1 MKISSIKSHV
11 LRYELDKE
19 LGYSQQYYKHRTA
32 HLVEIETDEGITG
45 WGECFGPGNIALANK
60 YIVEK
65 VIQPLIIGE
74 DPINKEYI
82 WHKVYNLLRDSGQKG
97 MPIQALSGIDIALW
111 DILAK
116 KAKLPLYQL
125 LGGKTNN
132 KIPVYGYGMMLQK
145 KSVEELCE
153 LFKKEANQIK
163 EKNFKAMKM
172 KVGLGPKE
180 DLKLV
185 SAVREAIGDDFKLMV
200 DANHAYNKN
209 DALYVG
215 RGLDEMEI
223 YWFEE
228 PVAPEDYDG
237 YKELKEKL
245 KTNIAGGEAE
255 FTKYGWNQLIKNNC
269 IDIAQPEVCGLG
281 GITEYLKVSALAQSN
296 FIPIVNHVW
305 GSALSVAVNLHL
317 LTSLPD
323 MPGGLFPAKSM
334 LEFDTTE
341 KNIFIT
347 DLAEEKFSIL
357 GSISARRHLYFSK
370 TNSVHVFAQRILHL
384 SLNSEFCWECC
395 STSSPR

>member
-19 LGYSQQYYKHRTA
+19 LGYSQQYYKHRTT

-65 VIQPLIIGE
+65 VIQPLIKGD
-74 DPINKEYI
+74 DPLNKEYI

-172 KVGLGPKE
+172 KIGLGPKE

-185 SAVREAIGDDFKLMV
+185 SAVRDAIGDDFKLMV

-215 RGLDEMEI
+215 KGLDEMDI

-228 PVAPEDYDG
+228 PVAPEDHDG

-281 GITEYLKVSALAQSN
+281 GITEYLKGSALAQSN

-323 MPGGLFPAKSM
+323 MPGGLFPTKSM

-357 GSISARRHLYFSK
+357 DQVKDKDG
-370 TNSVHVFAQRILHL
+370 FA
-384 SLNSEFCWECC
+384 
-395 STSSPR
+395 SPLENIGIGINPKKDFIKEYEYNG

>member
-125 LGGKTNN
+125 LGGKTNK
-132 KIPVYGYGMMLQK
+132 KIPVYGYGMMLQRK
-145 KSVEELCE
+145 PVEELCE

-163 EKNFKAMKM
+163 EKNFNAMKM

-185 SAVREAIGDDFKLMV
+185 SAVREAIGNNFKLMV
-200 DANHAYNKN
+200 DANHAYNRN

-215 RGLDEMEI
+215 KGLDEMEI

-255 FTKYGWNQLIKNNC
+255 FTKYGWNQLIKYNC

-323 MPGGLFPAKSM
+323 MPGGLFPTKSM

-357 GSISARRHLYFSK
+357 DQVKDKDG
-370 TNSVHVFAQRILHL
+370 FASPLENIGIGI
-384 SLNSEFCWECC
+384 NPKKEFIKEYEYNG
-395 STSSPR
+395 

>member
-1 MKISSIKSHV
+1 MKIISIKSHV

-32 HLVEIETDEGITG
+32 HLVEVETDEGITG

-65 VIQPLIIGE
+65 VIQPLIKGD
-74 DPINKEYI
+74 DPLKKEYI

-116 KAKLPLYQL
+116 KSNLPLYQL
-125 LGGKTNN
+125 LGGKTND

-145 KSVEELCE
+145 KTVDELCE
-153 LFKKEANQIK
+153 LFKNEANQIK

-172 KVGLGPKE
+172 KIGMGPKE

-185 SAVREAIGDDFKLMV
+185 RAVRDTIGSEFKLMV

-215 RGLDEMEI
+215 RGLDEMNI

-228 PVAPEDYDG
+228 PVAPEDYDS

-317 LTSLPD
+317 LTTLPD
-323 MPGGLFPAKSM
+323 MPGGLFPTKSM

-357 GSISARRHLYFSK
+357 DQVKNKNG
-370 TNSVHVFAQRILHL
+370 FA
-384 SLNSEFCWECC
+384 
-395 STSSPR
+395 SPLENIGIGINPNKDFIKKYEYNG

>member
-153 LFKKEANQIK
+153 LFKTEANQIK

-357 GSISARRHLYFSK
+357 DQVKDKDG
-370 TNSVHVFAQRILHL
+370 FA
-384 SLNSEFCWECC
+384 
-395 STSSPR
+395 SPLENIGIGINPKKDFIKEYEYNG

>member
-145 KSVEELCE
+145 KPVEELCE

-180 DLKLV
+180 DLMLV
-185 SAVREAIGDDFKLMV
+185 SAVREAIGNNFKLMV
-200 DANHAYNKN
+200 DANHAYNRN

-215 RGLDEMEI
+215 KGLDEMEI

-323 MPGGLFPAKSM
+323 MPGGLFPTKSM

-357 GSISARRHLYFSK
+357 DQVKDKDG
-370 TNSVHVFAQRILHL
+370 FA
-384 SLNSEFCWECC
+384 
-395 STSSPR
+395 SPLENIGIGINPKKDFIKEYEYNG

>member
-125 LGGKTNN
+125 LGGKTNS

-237 YKELKEKL
+237 YKELKERL

-323 MPGGLFPAKSM
+323 IPGGLFPAKSM

-357 GSISARRHLYFSK
+357 DQVKDKDG
-370 TNSVHVFAQRILHL
+370 FA
-384 SLNSEFCWECC
+384 
-395 STSSPR
+395 SPLENIGIGINPKKDFIKEYEYNG

>member
-1 MKISSIKSHV
+1 MKIISIKSHV

-32 HLVEIETDEGITG
+32 HLVEVETDEGITG

-65 VIQPLIIGE
+65 VIQPLIKGD
-74 DPINKEYI
+74 DPLKKEYI

-116 KAKLPLYQL
+116 KSNLPLYQL
-125 LGGKTNN
+125 LGGKTND

-145 KSVEELCE
+145 KTVEELCE
-153 LFKKEANQIK
+153 LFKNEASQIK

-172 KVGLGPKE
+172 KIGMGPKE

-185 SAVREAIGDDFKLMV
+185 SAVRDTIGSEFKLMV

-215 RGLDEMEI
+215 KGLDEMNI

-317 LTSLPD
+317 LTTLPD
-323 MPGGLFPAKSM
+323 MPGGLFPTKSM

-357 GSISARRHLYFSK
+357 DQVKNKNG
-370 TNSVHVFAQRILHL
+370 FA
-384 SLNSEFCWECC
+384 
-395 STSSPR
+395 SPLENIGIGINPNKDFIKKYEYNG

>member
-32 HLVEIETDEGITG
+32 HLVEVETSEGITG

-60 YIVEK
+60 HIVEK

-74 DPINKEYI
+74 SPINKEYI

-153 LFKKEANQIK
+153 LFKNEANQIK

-172 KVGLGPKE
+172 KIGMGTKE
-180 DLKLV
+180 DLMLV
-185 SAVREAIGDDFKLMV
+185 RAVRDEIGNDFKLMV

-215 RGLDEMEI
+215 RGLDEMDI

-245 KTNIAGGEAE
+245 KTKIAGGEAE

-296 FIPIVNHVW
+296 FIPIINHVW

-323 MPGGLFPAKSM
+323 MPGGLFPSKPM

-341 KNIFIT
+341 NNIFIS
-347 DLAEEKFSIL
+347 DLAEEKLSIL
-357 GSISARRHLYFSK
+357 DQLKEKDGFVAPIENIGIGINPK
-370 TNSVHVFAQRILHL
+370 K
-384 SLNSEFCWECC
+384 EFIKEYNYNG
-395 STSSPR
+395 

>member
-1 MKISSIKSHV
+1 MKITSIKSHV

-32 HLVEIETDEGITG
+32 HLVEVETDEGITG

-65 VIQPLIIGE
+65 VIQPLIKG
-74 DPINKEYI
+74 DNPLKKEYI
-82 WHKVYNLLRDSGQKG
+82 WYKVYNLLRDSGQKG

-116 KAKLPLYQL
+116 KSNLPLYQL
-125 LGGKTNN
+125 LGGKTND
-132 KIPVYGYGMMLQK
+132 KIAVYGYGMMLQK
-145 KSVEELCE
+145 KKVDELCE
-153 LFKKEANQIK
+153 LFKNEANQIK

-172 KVGLGPKE
+172 KIGMGPKE

-185 SAVREAIGDDFKLMV
+185 SSVRDTIGSEFKLMV

-215 RGLDEMEI
+215 KGLDEMNI

-255 FTKYGWNQLIKNNC
+255 FTKYGWNQLLKNNC

-323 MPGGLFPAKSM
+323 MPGGLFPSKSM

-357 GSISARRHLYFSK
+357 DQVKNKNG
-370 TNSVHVFAQRILHL
+370 FA
-384 SLNSEFCWECC
+384 
-395 STSSPR
+395 SPLENIGIGINPNKDFIKKYEYNG

>member
-237 YKELKEKL
+237 YKELKERL

-323 MPGGLFPAKSM
+323 MPGGLFPTKSM

-357 GSISARRHLYFSK
+357 DQVKNKDG
-370 TNSVHVFAQRILHL
+370 FA
-384 SLNSEFCWECC
+384 
-395 STSSPR
+395 SPLENIGIGINPKKDFIKEYEYNG

>member
-1 MKISSIKSHV
+1 MKISSIKSHI

-125 LGGKTNN
+125 LGGKTNS

-237 YKELKEKL
+237 YKELKERL

-255 FTKYGWNQLIKNNC
+255 FTKYGWNELIKNNC

-347 DLAEEKFSIL
+347 DLAEDKFSIL
-357 GSISARRHLYFSK
+357 DQVKDEDG
-370 TNSVHVFAQRILHL
+370 FA
-384 SLNSEFCWECC
+384 
-395 STSSPR
+395 SPLENIGIGINPKKDFIKEYEYNG

>member
-125 LGGKTNN
+125 LGGKTNS

-237 YKELKEKL
+237 YKELKKKL

-323 MPGGLFPAKSM
+323 MPGGLFPTKSM

-357 GSISARRHLYFSK
+357 DQVKDEDG
-370 TNSVHVFAQRILHL
+370 FASPLENIGIGI
-384 SLNSEFCWECC
+384 NPKKEFIKEYEYNG
-395 STSSPR
+395 

>member
-1 MKISSIKSHV
+1 VKIVSIKSHV
-11 LRYELDKE
+11 LRYELEKE
-19 LGYSQQYYKHRTA
+19 LGYSQQYYKHRTV

-60 YIVEK
+60 FIVEK
-65 VIQPLIIGE
+65 VIQPLIKGE
-74 DPINKEYI
+74 DPTNKEYI

-111 DILAK
+111 DILSK
-116 KAKLPLYQL
+116 KANLPLYKL
-125 LGGKTNN
+125 IGGKTNSQ
-132 KIPVYGYGMMLQK
+132 IPVYGYGMMLQK
-145 KSVEELCE
+145 KSVNELTE
-153 LFKKEANQIK
+153 LFKEESKKIK

-172 KVGLGPKE
+172 KIGLGPKD

-185 SAVREAIGDDFKLMV
+185 KTVREEIGDDFKLMV
-200 DANHAYNKN
+200 DANHAYNTI
-209 DALYVG
+209 DAMYVG
-215 RGLDEMEI
+215 KGLDEMDI
-223 YWFEE
+223 FWFEE

-237 YKELKEKL
+237 YKELKDNL

-255 FTKYGWNQLIKNNC
+255 FTKYGWNQLIKKRC

-317 LTSLPD
+317 LTVQPD
-323 MPGGLFPAKSM
+323 MPGGLFPFKPM
-334 LEFDTTE
+334 LEFDTTD

-347 DLAEEKFSIL
+347 DLSTENFSVLEQVKKNNGYVKPIENIGIGISPDKDFIKKFEI
-357 GSISARRHLYFSK
+357 
-370 TNSVHVFAQRILHL
+370 ND
-384 SLNSEFCWECC
+384 
-395 STSSPR
+395 

>member
-1 MKISSIKSHV
+1 MKITSIKSHV

-19 LGYSQQYYKHRTA
+19 LGYSQQYYKYRTA
-32 HLVEIETDEGITG
+32 HLVEVETDEGITG

-65 VIQPLIIGE
+65 VIQPLIKGD
-74 DPINKEYI
+74 DPLKKENI

-116 KAKLPLYQL
+116 KSNLPLYQL
-125 LGGKTNN
+125 LGGKTND

-145 KSVEELCE
+145 KTVDELCE
-153 LFKKEANQIK
+153 LFKNEASQIK
-163 EKNFKAMKM
+163 ENNFKAMKM
-172 KVGLGPKE
+172 KIGMGPKE

-185 SAVREAIGDDFKLMV
+185 SAVRDTIGSEFKLMV

-215 RGLDEMEI
+215 KGLDEMNI

-317 LTSLPD
+317 LTTLPD
-323 MPGGLFPAKSM
+323 MPGGLFPTKSM

-357 GSISARRHLYFSK
+357 DQVKNKNG
-370 TNSVHVFAQRILHL
+370 FA
-384 SLNSEFCWECC
+384 
-395 STSSPR
+395 SPLENIGIGINPNKDFIKKYEYNG

>member
-255 FTKYGWNQLIKNNC
+255 FTKYGWNQLIKKNC

-323 MPGGLFPAKSM
+323 MPGGLFPTKSM

-357 GSISARRHLYFSK
+357 DQVKDKDG
-370 TNSVHVFAQRILHL
+370 FA
-384 SLNSEFCWECC
+384 
-395 STSSPR
+395 SPLENIGIGINPKKDFIKEYEYNG

>member
-323 MPGGLFPAKSM
+323 MPGGLFPTKSM

-347 DLAEEKFSIL
+347 DLAEENFSIL
-357 GSISARRHLYFSK
+357 DQVKDKDG
-370 TNSVHVFAQRILHL
+370 FASPLENIGIGI
-384 SLNSEFCWECC
+384 NPKKEFIKEYEYNG
-395 STSSPR
+395 

>member
-74 DPINKEYI
+74 DPINKEHI

-185 SAVREAIGDDFKLMV
+185 SAVREVIGNDFKLMV

-237 YKELKEKL
+237 YKELKERL

-255 FTKYGWNQLIKNNC
+255 FTKYGWNELIKNNC

-323 MPGGLFPAKSM
+323 MPGGLFPTKSM

-357 GSISARRHLYFSK
+357 DQAEDKDG
-370 TNSVHVFAQRILHL
+370 FATPLENIGIGI
-384 SLNSEFCWECC
+384 NPKKEFIKEYEYNG
-395 STSSPR
+395 

>member
-185 SAVREAIGDDFKLMV
+185 SAVREVIGNDFKLMV

-255 FTKYGWNQLIKNNC
+255 FTKYGWNELIKNNC

-323 MPGGLFPAKSM
+323 MPGGLFPTKSM

-357 GSISARRHLYFSK
+357 DQVKDEDG
-370 TNSVHVFAQRILHL
+370 FA
-384 SLNSEFCWECC
+384 
-395 STSSPR
+395 SPLENIGIGINPKKDFIKEYEYNG

>member
-125 LGGKTNN
+125 LGGKTNS

-237 YKELKEKL
+237 YKELKERL

-323 MPGGLFPAKSM
+323 MPGGLFPTKSM

-357 GSISARRHLYFSK
+357 DQVKDKDG
-370 TNSVHVFAQRILHL
+370 FATPLENIGIGI
-384 SLNSEFCWECC
+384 NPKKDFIKEYEYNG
-395 STSSPR
+395 

>member
-74 DPINKEYI
+74 DPINKEHI

-185 SAVREAIGDDFKLMV
+185 SAVREVIGDNFKLMV

-323 MPGGLFPAKSM
+323 MPGGLFPTKSM

-357 GSISARRHLYFSK
+357 DQVKDKDG
-370 TNSVHVFAQRILHL
+370 FA
-384 SLNSEFCWECC
+384 
-395 STSSPR
+395 SPLENIGIGINPKKDFIKEYEYNG

>member
-1 MKISSIKSHV
+1 MKINSIKSHV

-32 HLVEIETDEGITG
+32 HLVEVETDEGITG

-116 KAKLPLYQL
+116 KAKLPLYKL

-145 KSVEELCE
+145 KTVEELCE

-172 KVGLGPKE
+172 KVGLGPKD

-185 SAVREAIGDDFKLMV
+185 SAVREAIGDNFKLMV

-215 RGLDEMEI
+215 RGLDEMDI

-228 PVAPEDYDG
+228 PVAPEDYDS

-281 GITEYLKVSALAQSN
+281 GITEYLKISALAQAN

-323 MPGGLFPAKSM
+323 MPGGLFPTKSM

-347 DLAEEKFSIL
+347 DLPKEEFSIL
-357 GSISARRHLYFSK
+357 DQVKNNNGFASITDNPGIGITPDNDFIK
-370 TNSVHVFAQRILHL
+370 
-384 SLNSEFCWECC
+384 EFEINE
-395 STSSPR
+395 

>member
-1 MKISSIKSHV
+1 MKITSIKSHV

-32 HLVEIETDEGITG
+32 HLVEVETDEGITG

-65 VIQPLIIGE
+65 VIQPLIKG
-74 DPINKEYI
+74 DNPLKKEYI

-116 KAKLPLYQL
+116 KSNLPLYQL
-125 LGGKTNN
+125 LGGKTND

-145 KSVEELCE
+145 KTVDELCE
-153 LFKKEANQIK
+153 LFKNEASQIK

-172 KVGLGPKE
+172 KIGMGPKE

-185 SAVREAIGDDFKLMV
+185 SAVRDTIGSEFKLMV

-215 RGLDEMEI
+215 KGLDEMNI

-317 LTSLPD
+317 LTTLPD
-323 MPGGLFPAKSM
+323 MPGGLFPTKSM

-357 GSISARRHLYFSK
+357 DQVKIKNG
-370 TNSVHVFAQRILHL
+370 FA
-384 SLNSEFCWECC
+384 
-395 STSSPR
+395 SPLENIGIGINPNKDFIKKYEYNG

>member
-74 DPINKEYI
+74 DPTNKEYI

-255 FTKYGWNQLIKNNC
+255 FTKYGWNQLIKKNC

-323 MPGGLFPAKSM
+323 MPGGLFPAKSI

-357 GSISARRHLYFSK
+357 DQVKNKDG
-370 TNSVHVFAQRILHL
+370 FA
-384 SLNSEFCWECC
+384 
-395 STSSPR
+395 SPLENIGIGINPKKDFIKEYEYNG

>member
-1 MKISSIKSHV
+1 MKITSIKSHV

-32 HLVEIETDEGITG
+32 HLVEVETDEGITG

-65 VIQPLIIGE
+65 VIQPLIKGD
-74 DPINKEYI
+74 DPLKKEYI

-185 SAVREAIGDDFKLMV
+185 SAVRDAIGNNFKLMV

-215 RGLDEMEI
+215 KGLDEMNI

-255 FTKYGWNQLIKNNC
+255 FTKYGWNQLLKNNC

-323 MPGGLFPAKSM
+323 MPGGLFPTKSM

-341 KNIFIT
+341 KNIFIS
-347 DLAEEKFSIL
+347 DLAEENFSIL
-357 GSISARRHLYFSK
+357 DQVKDKDG
-370 TNSVHVFAQRILHL
+370 FASPLENIGIGI
-384 SLNSEFCWECC
+384 NPKKEFIKEYEYNG
-395 STSSPR
+395 

>member
-1 MKISSIKSHV
+1 MKITSIKSHV

-32 HLVEIETDEGITG
+32 HLVEVETDEGITG

-65 VIQPLIIGE
+65 VIQPLIKGD
-74 DPINKEYI
+74 DPLKKEYI

-116 KAKLPLYQL
+116 KSNLPLYQL
-125 LGGKTNN
+125 LGGKTND

-145 KSVEELCE
+145 KTVDELCE
-153 LFKKEANQIK
+153 LFKNEANQIK

-172 KVGLGPKE
+172 KIGMGPKE

-185 SAVREAIGDDFKLMV
+185 SAVRDTIGSEFKLMV

-215 RGLDEMEI
+215 KGLDEMNI

-305 GSALSVAVNLHL
+305 GSAISVAVNLHL
-317 LTSLPD
+317 LTTLPD
-323 MPGGLFPAKSM
+323 MPGGLFPTKSM

-357 GSISARRHLYFSK
+357 DQVKNKNG
-370 TNSVHVFAQRILHL
+370 FA
-384 SLNSEFCWECC
+384 
-395 STSSPR
+395 SPLENIGIGINPNKDFIKKYEYNG